1 MNAVTHFD
9 FKSNAVR
16 VILDEKGVS
25 SFGYTHTNGDKN
37 EKPFNV
43 KCDCDVMFKELQID
57 ALKFEGIYFDSMNRQ
72 QTVYLLPPIQ
82 ISIKPCDL
90 GLTLQMEEQPKAKR
104 KIAFCFENNCLSTDG
119 YPKFFTYPLT
129 VFLNFELC
137 FENKS
142 LSNISSLIL
151 ALRKV
156 RSYSYFA
163 LSKISRLVLAD
174 YTNKGV
180 HSPHRAFFVRNI
192 SMHSHVMARL
202 ERDIFIC
209 AGFLYCLSAN
219 PFQLCHL
226 NYLAVTGKAPL
237 NKGAH

>member
-1 MNAVTHFD
+1 MNAVTYFD
-9 FKSNAVR
+9 FRSNAAR
-16 VILDEKGVS
+16 VVLDEKGVS
-25 SFGYTHTNGDKN
+25 SFGPIPTNGSKH
-37 EKPFNV
+37 EKHFNV
-43 KCDCDVMFKELQID
+43 KRDCEVMFAELELD
-57 ALKFEGIYFDSMNRQ
+57 MRKFAHIYLDSMNRQ
-72 QTVYLLPPIQ
+72 QTEYLLPPIQ
-82 ISIKPCDL
+82 ISIKPCNL
-90 GLTLQMEEQPKAKR
+90 ELTVQMEEQPKAKR
-104 KIAFCFENNCLSTDG
+104 NFALCFKNNCLFTNG
-119 YPKFFTYPLT
+119 YPKFFTYPLK
-129 VFLNFELC
+129 VLLNFEGIYLV
-137 FENKS
+137 S

-151 ALRKV
+151 ALRKF
-156 RSYSYFA
+156 RSYSNFA

-174 YTNKGV
+174 YINKGV

-192 SMHSHVMARL
+192 SMHSHVMAKL

>member
-1 MNAVTHFD
+1 MNAVTYFD
-9 FKSNAVR
+9 FRSNAAR
-16 VILDEKGVS
+16 VVLDEKGVS
-25 SFGYTHTNGDKN
+25 SFGPTNGGKH
-37 EKPFNV
+37 EKHFNV
-43 KCDCDVMFKELQID
+43 KCDCDVMFKELEID
-57 ALKFEGIYFDSMNRQ
+57 ALKFEGIYLDSMNRQ

-90 GLTLQMEEQPKAKR
+90 ELTVQMEEQPKANR
-104 KIAFCFENNCLSTDG
+104 
-119 YPKFFTYPLT
+119 
-129 VFLNFELC
+129 NFALC
-137 FENKS
+137 FKNKS

-151 ALRKV
+151 ALRKF
-156 RSYSYFA
+156 RSYSNFA

-174 YTNKGV
+174 YINKGV
-180 HSPHRAFFVRNI
+180 HSPHWAFFVRNI
-192 SMHSHVMARL
+192 SMHSHVMAKL